1 MNTAIRL
8 FVTGCG
14 AGYLPIAPGTW
25 GSALG
30 MLIAWFAFPH
40 TPALLVATIILSS
53 IAVPAATRAETLFG
67 KTDDGRIV
75 VDEVAGYWVSVLFLP
90 HTIPVFVGAFFL
102 FRLFDVLKPLGINRT
117 QKLPGGWGIVV
128 DDLLA
133 GALANG
139 VLQAAVALFA

>member
-1 MNTAIRL
+1 MNTLIRI
-8 FVTGCG
+8 FVTGFG

-30 MLIAWFAFPH
+30 MLIAWVAFPE
-40 TPALLVATIILSS
+40 TPALLAATIILSA
-53 IAVPAATRAETLFG
+53 IAVPAASRAETLFS
-67 KTDDGRIV
+67 KKDDGRIV
-75 VDEVAGYWVSVLFLP
+75 VDEIAGYWVSVLFLP

-102 FRLFDVLKPLGINRT
+102 FRLFDVLKPLGISRT
-117 QKLPGGWGIVV
+117 QNLPGGWGIVV

-133 GALANG
+133 GALANV